1 MDLAASK
8 CAICDIYCVSPH
20 ERSVPSLQVHGFKMG
35 SNQSAAP
42 ITPLDAWAGVLESTF
57 EPLPPQRT
65 RYLATS
71 RQTSAGI
78 GGAIEACQA

>member
-42 ITPLDAWAGVLESTF
+42 ITPLDAWAGVLES
-57 EPLPPQRT
+57 PL
-65 RYLATS
+65 LAK
-71 RQTSAGI
+71 QVPEL

>member
-42 ITPLDAWAGVLESTF
+42 ITPPGRLGGGLGIDLSASPAPED
-57 EPLPPQRT
+57 PLFSHFSPNKCRNW
-65 RYLATS
+65 
-71 RQTSAGI
+71 
-78 GGAIEACQA
+78 GGN